1 MQRERTFFR
10 GRKWLAAALSCLLV
24 MGLSACG
31 GGGGEEGGGGKGTPE
46 MAITPAPTGDH
57 PDTIA
62 SAAAIAAGETVDG
75 SIDSPDD
82 EDFFRLDVP
91 EGTSVIDITLRAEA
105 GVEVALLDGDG
116 NVLGVAETVE
126 ETTSQA
132 GGAGPVTAAASPA
145 AVPLLVAV
153 ALRVALP
160 HASRA
165 TAKYLIRL
173 AATPQGRAILLKAK
187 GQTARLVTKLGFRAY
202 ARVGAIVEVAGTT
215 INLIRGIPD
224 AKLRIGGVPVRID
237 LRQHY
242 GANPPV
248 DPSRFRYKITI
259 GTVVHSLSA
268 ATVLDAIFENV
279 GLNFEIEGSIMTIDT
294 ASGSEVK
301 LGSHKIAVAPS
312 LSVRDTEGVFRV
324 ATIPPDL
331 FTFTIEEAPGTP
343 NGGMQPGEPPQE
355 PTPLPGFGGGLVRSE
370 GGASCQSAVA
380 TCPTSG
386 SEFASIYECRYGS
399 GFGLFYYYE
408 ESPPPHEVST
418 QRQACELVRG
428 TFIIHKGA

>member
-116 NVLGVAETVE
+116 HVLGGAETVE

-132 GGAGPVTAAASPA
+132 GGAGPVVAAASPA
-145 AVPLLVAV
+145 VLPMVVGGAVVVVRVGLPV
-153 ALRVALP
+153 LRA
-160 HASRA
+160 AS
-165 TAKYLIRL
+165 YLIRL
-173 AATPQGRAILLKAK
+173 TATPQGRALLKGK
-187 GQTARLVTKLGFRAY
+187 KLGFTLVA
-202 ARVGAIVEVAGTT
+202 AITGSTATT
-215 INLIRGIPD
+215 VINLIKKIPD
-224 AKLRIGGVPVRID
+224 ATVPIAGIVSARINLDQAD
-237 LRQHY
+237 LREHFEEEPPF
-242 GANPPV
+242 NPP
-248 DPSRFRYKITI
+248 RFLYSITI
-259 GTVVHSLSA
+259 GVEPPRILRETAPL
-268 ATVLDAIFENV
+268 IFGNI
-279 GLNFEIEGSIMTIDT
+279 GLKFELRGSIMTIFVD
-294 ASGSEVK
+294 SGSK
-301 LGSHKIAVAPS
+301 IKFGSQRVGVHASVSAPG
-312 LSVRDTEGVFRV
+312 TKGVVTTR
-324 ATIPPDL
+324 ATS
-331 FTFTIEEAPGTP
+331 FTLTLKEAPGMP

-370 GGASCQSAVA
+370 GGASCQSVVA